1 MLIIL
6 YTPSNKK
13 MRNSKGFEK
22 ARVEELIN
30 NIKVEGKLK
39 AEDIQ
44 FFSELYLLIGKVRP
58 MLYRFDETAT
68 YIPHIQKNIMNYVQK
83 KKSDP
88 IFVDIIRFVLGDVI
102 PSYTP
107 NDMDLLM
114 EWIGITIPSKVTDTI
129 VMSETRHFLTNIF
142 PFYSD
147 ILDGNDPIRLAI
159 GIRESLLESDLQILR
174 EKKIIRELFNWII
187 WSDVDMDSFREKT
200 KKYGLSDNFFA
211 LGVLFALSIKTMQEE
226 PNCKGRV
233 IPYMIPE
240 SLWISE
246 YIIDNMD
253 ENNVAKLSKEFGV
266 KDQMKKIVIHILQFL
281 QEKMD

>member
-6 YTPSNKK
+6 YTPLNKK

-30 NIKVEGKLK
+30 SIKVEGKMK

-88 IFVDIIRFVLGDVI
+88 IYADIIRFVLGDVI

-114 EWIGITIPSKVTDTI
+114 EWLGISVPSKMTDST
-129 VMSETRHFLTNIF
+129 VMSEARHFLTNIF

-226 PNCKGRV
+226 PNCKGKV

-281 QEKMD
+281 QEKMN

>member
-13 MRNSKGFEK
+13 MKNSKGFEK
-22 ARVEELIN
+22 ARVEEMIN
-30 NIKVEGKLK
+30 SIKVEGKMK

-68 YIPHIQKNIMNYVQK
+68 YIPHIQKNIMNYIQK

-88 IFVDIIRFVLGDVI
+88 IFVDLIRFVLGDVI

-114 EWIGITIPSKVTDTI
+114 EWVGITIPSKITDIT
-129 VMSETRHFLTNIF
+129 VMTEVRHFLTNIF

-147 ILDGNDPIRLAI
+147 IIDGNDPIRLAI
-159 GIRESLLESDLQILR
+159 GIRESLLEGDLRILR

-281 QEKMD
+281 QEKMN

>member
-13 MRNSKGFEK
+13 MKNSKGFEK
-22 ARVEELIN
+22 ARVEEMVN
-30 NIKVEGKLK
+30 SIKVEGKMK

-159 GIRESLLESDLQILR
+159 GIRESLLEGDLRILR

-281 QEKMD
+281 QEKMN

>member
-13 MRNSKGFEK
+13 MKNSKGFEK
-22 ARVEELIN
+22 ARVEEMIN
-30 NIKVEGKLK
+30 SIKVEGKMK

-281 QEKMD
+281 QEKMG

>member
-13 MRNSKGFEK
+13 MKNSKGFEK
-22 ARVEELIN
+22 ARVEEMIN
-30 NIKVEGKLK
+30 SIKVEGKMK

-281 QEKMD
+281 QEKMN

>member
-1 MLIIL
+1 M
-6 YTPSNKK
+6 K
-13 MRNSKGFEK
+13 NSKGFEK
-22 ARVEELIN
+22 ARVEKMVEEMLN
-30 NIKVEGKLK
+30 NINTVEGKMK

-44 FFSELYLLIGKVRP
+44 FFSELYLLIAKVRP

-68 YIPHIQKNIMNYVQK
+68 YIPHIQKNIMNYIQK

-88 IFVDIIRFVLGDVI
+88 IYVDLVRFVLGDVI

-114 EWIGITIPSKVTDTI
+114 EWVGVSVPSKITDTI
-129 VMSETRHFLTNIF
+129 VMTETKHFLTNIF

-159 GIRESLLESDLQILR
+159 GIRESLIESDLRILR
-174 EKKIIRELFNWII
+174 ENKIIRDLINWII
-187 WSDVDMDSFREKT
+187 WSGVDMDSFREKT
-200 KKYGLSDNFFA
+200 KKYGLSDIFFT

-226 PNCKGRV
+226 PNCKGKV

-246 YIIDNMD
+246 YIIGNMD
-253 ENNVAKLSKEFGV
+253 ETNVAKLSKEFGV
-266 KDQMKKIVIHILQFL
+266 NDQMKKIVIHILQFL

>member
-13 MRNSKGFEK
+13 MKNSKGFEK
-22 ARVEELIN
+22 ARVEEMLN

-102 PSYTP
+102 PSYAP

-281 QEKMD
+281 QEKMN

>member
-13 MRNSKGFEK
+13 MKNSKGFEK
-22 ARVEELIN
+22 ARVEEMLN

-39 AEDIQ
+39 AEEIQ

-102 PSYTP
+102 PSYAP

>member
-13 MRNSKGFEK
+13 MKNSKGFEK
-22 ARVEELIN
+22 ARVEEMIN
-30 NIKVEGKLK
+30 SIKVEGKMK

-159 GIRESLLESDLQILR
+159 GIRESLLEGDLRILR

-226 PNCKGRV
+226 PNCKGIV

-240 SLWISE
+240 SLWLSE
-246 YIIDNMD
+246 YIIYNMD
-253 ENNVAKLSKEFGV
+253 ENNVAKLSKEFGE
-266 KDQMKKIVIHILQFL
+266 KDKMTKIVIHILQFL
-281 QEKMD
+281 QEKMN

>member
-13 MRNSKGFEK
+13 MKNSKGFEK
-22 ARVEELIN
+22 ARVEEMIN
-30 NIKVEGKLK
+30 SIKVEGKMK

-68 YIPHIQKNIMNYVQK
+68 YIPHIQKNIMNYMQK

-88 IFVDIIRFVLGDVI
+88 IYADLIRFVLGDVI

-114 EWIGITIPSKVTDTI
+114 EWIGITIPSKVIDTI

-281 QEKMD
+281 QEKMN

>member
-1 MLIIL
+1 M
-6 YTPSNKK
+6 K
-13 MRNSKGFEK
+13 NSKGFEK
-22 ARVEELIN
+22 ARVEEMIN
-30 NIKVEGKLK
+30 SIKVEGKMK

-281 QEKMD
+281 QEKMG

>member
-1 MLIIL
+1 
-6 YTPSNKK
+6 
-13 MRNSKGFEK
+13 MRNLKGYEK
-22 ARVEELIN
+22 TRVEEMVNHL
-30 NIKVEGKLK
+30 KVEGNMKS
-39 AEDIQ
+39 EDIQ
-44 FFSELYLLIGKVRP
+44 FFSELYLLINKVRP
-58 MLYRFDETAT
+58 ALYRFDETAT
-68 YIPHIQKNIMNYVQK
+68 YIPHIQKNIMNYMQK

-88 IFVDIIRFVLGDVI
+88 IYADIIRFVLGDVI

-114 EWIGITIPSKVTDTI
+114 EWLGISVPSKITDSTVI
-129 VMSETRHFLTNIF
+129 SEARHFLTNIF

-147 ILDGNDPIRLAI
+147 ILDGSDPIRFAI
-159 GIRESLLESDLQILR
+159 GIRESLLESDLQILQ
-174 EKKIIRELFNWII
+174 ENKITHKIFNWII
-187 WSDVDMDSFREKT
+187 WSDVDMTSFREKT

-226 PNCKGRV
+226 PNCKGKV

-246 YIIDNMD
+246 YIIDNME
-253 ENNVAKLSKEFGV
+253 ENEVSKLSKEFGV
-266 KDQMKKIVIHILQFL
+266 KDQMTKIVIGILRLL

>member
-1 MLIIL
+1 
-6 YTPSNKK
+6 
-13 MRNSKGFEK
+13 MRNLKGFEK
-22 ARVEELIN
+22 ARVEGIIKS
-30 NIKVEGKLK
+30 IKVEGRLK

-44 FFSELYLLIGKVRP
+44 FFSELYLLIAKVRP
-58 MLYRFDETAT
+58 VLYRFDETAT
-68 YIPHIQKNIMNYVQK
+68 YIPHIQKNIMNYIYMQK

-88 IFVDIIRFVLGDVI
+88 IYENLIRFVLGDVI

-114 EWIGITIPSKVTDTI
+114 EWLGISVPSKTMDSI
-129 VMSETRHFLTNIF
+129 VMSEARHFLTNIF

-147 ILDGNDPIRLAI
+147 ILDGNDPIRFAI
-159 GIRESLLESDLQILR
+159 GIRESLIESDLRILQ
-174 EKKIIRELFNWII
+174 ENKIIHKLFNWII

-226 PNCKGRV
+226 PNCKGKV

-266 KDQMKKIVIHILQFL
+266 KDQMKKIVVGILQFL

>member
-22 ARVEELIN
+22 SRVEELIN

-88 IFVDIIRFVLGDVI
+88 IFMDIIRFVLGDVI
-102 PSYTP
+102 PSYAP

-114 EWIGITIPSKVTDTI
+114 EWVGITIPSKITDST
-129 VMSETRHFLTNIF
+129 VMTEVRHFLTNIF

-159 GIRESLLESDLQILR
+159 GIRESLLESDLRILR

-266 KDQMKKIVIHILQFL
+266 KEQMKKIVIHILQFL
-281 QEKMD
+281 QEKMN

>member
-13 MRNSKGFEK
+13 MKNSKGFEK
-22 ARVEELIN
+22 ARVEEMIN
-30 NIKVEGKLK
+30 SIKVEGKMK

-159 GIRESLLESDLQILR
+159 GIRESLLEGDLRILR

-281 QEKMD
+281 QEKMN

>member
-1 MLIIL
+1 
-6 YTPSNKK
+6 
-13 MRNSKGFEK
+13 MRNLKGFEK
-22 ARVEELIN
+22 ARVEGIIKS
-30 NIKVEGKLK
+30 IKVEGRLK

-44 FFSELYLLIGKVRP
+44 FFSELYLLIAKVRP
-58 MLYRFDETAT
+58 VLYRFDETAT
-68 YIPHIQKNIMNYVQK
+68 YIPHIQKNIMNYIYMQK

-88 IFVDIIRFVLGDVI
+88 IYENLIRFVLGDVI

-114 EWIGITIPSKVTDTI
+114 EWLGISIPSKITDSI
-129 VMSETRHFLTNIF
+129 VMNEARHFLTNIF

-147 ILDGNDPIRLAI
+147 ILDGNDPIRFAI
-159 GIRESLLESDLQILR
+159 GIRESLIENDLRILQ
-174 EKKIIRELFNWII
+174 ENKIIHKLFNWII

-226 PNCKGRV
+226 PNCKGKV

-266 KDQMKKIVIHILQFL
+266 KDQMKKIVIGILQFL
-281 QEKMD
+281 QEKME

>member
-30 NIKVEGKLK
+30 NIKVEGKMK

-88 IFVDIIRFVLGDVI
+88 IFMDIIRFVLGDVI
-102 PSYTP
+102 PSYAP

-114 EWIGITIPSKVTDTI
+114 EWVGITIPSKITDST
-129 VMSETRHFLTNIF
+129 VMTEVRHFLTNIF

-159 GIRESLLESDLQILR
+159 GIRESLLESDLRILR

-266 KDQMKKIVIHILQFL
+266 KEQMKKIVIHILQFL